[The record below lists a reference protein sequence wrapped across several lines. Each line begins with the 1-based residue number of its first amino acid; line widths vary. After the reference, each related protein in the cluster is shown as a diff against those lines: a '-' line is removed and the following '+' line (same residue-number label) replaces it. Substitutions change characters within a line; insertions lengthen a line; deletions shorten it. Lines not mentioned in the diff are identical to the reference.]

1 MIDIIQSFMINQWAL
16 FSVFLFIILTLIFL
30 SEFLYNKKN
39 YSPKI
44 FRALIHFLVGIGVSF
59 SPFIFESFT
68 HPVLLAIIF
77 LSINLFSYKNNRLK
91 SFHDIDRDSL
101 GTIFFPICFIILAI
115 PFWESKYFISS
126 SFMILA
132 ISDPLASIIGTYYKK
147 AHFYKISKEKKSV
160 EGSFIMFLSTFIL
173 LFFLSSYIF
182 NGLSFIESIIAIFIC
197 SIFITIS
204 ELISFKGSD
213 NLSIPVTAF
222 MFIEMFNYLND
233 TDKIIQFSIMSFFI
247 SCALFY
253 FYRKEHLSLSGFL
266 SSSLMASLIIGL
278 GGFNYLIPIITFFI
292 SSSIISKIHTNPKT
306 KISTERSVSQ
316 VLANGGIALLIC
328 VINYFYNNEILYY
341 AFLASIAAANSDTW
355 GTEIGKFSKV
365 NPIDILSRKN
375 IQKGES
381 GGITSIGLLG
391 SIMGSFLIGIS
402 GFFFFNDFKYVFLI
416 SLSGFLASLFDSFL
430 GSTFQGRF
438 ISGDGLIVTEEKKNK
453 YYLITGKN
461 VFSNDIV
468 NLCCTLFA
476 PIFFLLIHY
485 FL

>member
-1 MIDIIQSFMINQWAL
+1 
-16 FSVFLFIILTLIFL
+16 LIFL
-30 SEFLYNKKN
+30 SEFLHNQKN

-44 FRALIHFLVGIGVSF
+44 FRALIHFLVGIGVSY

-68 HPVLLAIIF
+68 HPVFLAIIF
-77 LSINLFSYKNNRLK
+77 LSINLFSYKNNKLK

-115 PFWESKYFISS
+115 PFWENKYFLYS

-147 AHFYKISKEKKSV
+147 AHFYKISNEEKSV
-160 EGSFIMFLSTFIL
+160 EGSSVMFLSTFIL
-173 LFFLSSYIF
+173 LFFLSRYIF
-182 NGLSFIESIIAIFIC
+182 NGLSFIDSVIAIFIC

-204 ELISFKGSD
+204 ESISIKGSD
-213 NLSIPVTAF
+213 NLSIPITAF
-222 MFIEMFNYLND
+222 MFIEMFNYLNEI
-233 TDKIIQFSIMSFFI
+233 DKIIQFSIMLFLITCS
-247 SCALFY
+247 LFY
-253 FYRKEHLSLSGFL
+253 FYRKRHLSLSGFL
-266 SSSLMASLIIGL
+266 SASLMAALIIGL
-278 GGFNYLIPIITFFI
+278 GGFIYLIPIITFFI
-292 SSSIISKIHTNPKT
+292 SSTIISKIHQDPET
-306 KISTERSVSQ
+306 KILTERSVSQ

-355 GTEIGKFSKV
+355 GTEIGKFSKI
-365 NPIDILSRKN
+365 NPIDILTRKN
-375 IQKGES
+375 IQKGDS
-381 GGITSIGLLG
+381 GGITSIGIFG
-391 SIMGSFLIGIS
+391 SIAGSFFIGII
-402 GFFFFNDFKYVFLI
+402 GFFFFNDLKYVFLI